1 MHVKPINP
9 RVVVQDKDDSK
20 HQILDEDV
28 FVEGTNAS
36 NDDILADDQD
46 LDDED
51 VELGEE
57 DAEDPI
63 R

>member
-1 MHVKPINP
+1 
-9 RVVVQDKDDSK
+9 
-20 HQILDEDV
+20 LDEDV